1 MTRRGQDAIVAT
13 SRFIPWLTLLIT
25 VGCGWPVLA
34 SAETKGLPEAAVAAE
49 PPPVRGAQPA
59 TSPLNLRPMP
69 ASLLAPTASLQAV
82 GTTRALGDAGR
93 MRFEPTRNVLEWGVQ
108 GSREALIA
116 CRRGAY
122 AGAVVASY
130 QYWTPQ
136 SNAQPDHCDRF

>member
-1 MTRRGQDAIVAT
+1 MTGRGQDAMVAT
-13 SRFIPWLTLLIT
+13 SRVVPWLTLLIT
-25 VGCGWPVLA
+25 VACGWPVLA
-34 SAETKGLPEAAVAAE
+34 SAETNGLPEATVAAE
-49 PPPVRGAQPA
+49 PPPTRADQRAP
-59 TSPLNLRPMP
+59 SPLNLRPMP

-82 GTTRALGDAGR
+82 GDTGR

-122 AGAVVASY
+122 AGAVVSAY